1 MLFLSLSSVYA
12 CVLFNFQD
20 CHFSYLYE
28 FHCLFLLSE
37 SQLAGLLSDDM
48 NAVNNMRLL
57 EGSSDAKKS
66 TIGAFSL
73 KFEVPKVNICIV
85 LKR

>member
-1 MLFLSLSSVYA
+1 MS
-12 CVLFNFQD
+12 
-20 CHFSYLYE
+20 FSYVHQ
-28 FHCLFLLSE
+28 FHCVFLFSK

-73 KFEVPKVNICIV
+73 KFEVPKVNVRLI
-85 LKR
+85 LKC